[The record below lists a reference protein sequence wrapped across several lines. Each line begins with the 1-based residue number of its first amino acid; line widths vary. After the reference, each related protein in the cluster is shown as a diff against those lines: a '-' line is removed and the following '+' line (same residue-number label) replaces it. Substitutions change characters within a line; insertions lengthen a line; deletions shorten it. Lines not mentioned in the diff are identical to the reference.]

1 MVARRIEMPRLSRAY
16 FSNVKQ
22 DNLDGLAFMFTR
34 DVHTGIM
41 PFRNGRTYPFTI
53 KLARK
58 NQRLEDQLKE
68 FLDVGAHGSRNQLDE
83 TVWNIVD
90 ILSHRLAGF
99 GDAYLEIVYDSD
111 KSGLNGKKLEFV
123 PHGKIVNLFSR
134 YIQLVPVRDWKRN
147 EKKFYIIPS
156 NRIWHVKLP
165 RKLGTPRQHRKMLKQ
180 LSLLSEPMPKF
191 ALKTSDTGNSEK
203 YDFTAH
209 RKARDIAIESA
220 TSRWGSI
227 SSLGRIE
234 GTTEYY
240 QIVNGLQAAYSK
252 ASLRE
257 HIINEVNSLLAR
269 LGIRN
274 SLKVTGLK
282 TSVEIDNAIQKLERG
297 EIGFTDAINATK
309 D

>member
-1 MVARRIEMPRLSRAY
+1 MPRLSRAY

-22 DNLDGLAFMFTR
+22 DNLGSHAFMFTR
-34 DVHTGIM
+34 DIHTGIM

-68 FLDVGAHGSRNQLDE
+68 FLDVGTHGGRNQLDE

-90 ILSHRLAGF
+90 ILSHYLASF
-99 GDAYLEIVYDSD
+99 GDAYLEIIYDSD
-111 KSGLNGKKLEFV
+111 KSGLKGKKLEFL
-123 PHGKIVNLFSR
+123 PRGKIVKLFSR
-134 YIQLVPVRDWKRN
+134 YIQLAPARDWERN
-147 EKKFYIIPS
+147 KKKFYVIPS
-156 NRIWHVKLP
+156 SRIWHVKLP
-165 RKLGTPRQHRKMLKQ
+165 RKLGTPQQHRKMLKQ
-180 LSLLSEPMPKF
+180 LSLLSELMPKF
-191 ALKTSDTGNSEK
+191 ALKTSDRGNSEK

-240 QIVNGLQAAYSK
+240 QIVNGLQIAYSK
-252 ASLRE
+252 ALLRE

-282 TSVEIDNAIQKLERG
+282 TSVEINDTIQKLERG
-297 EIGFTDAINATK
+297 EIGLTDAINATK

>member
-1 MVARRIEMPRLSRAY
+1 MSRLSRAY

-22 DNLDGLAFMFTR
+22 DNLGSLAFMFIR

-90 ILSHRLAGF
+90 ILSRRLAGF
-99 GDAYLEIVYDSD
+99 GDTYLEIVYDSD
-111 KSGLNGKKLEFV
+111 KSGLNGKKLEFL
-123 PHGKIVNLFSR
+123 PRGKIVKLFSR

-191 ALKTSDTGNSEK
+191 ALKTSDMGNSEK
-203 YDFTAH
+203 YDFTAY
-209 RKARDIAIESA
+209 RKARDIAIESV

-234 GTTEYY
+234 GATEYY
-240 QIVNGLQAAYSK
+240 QVVNGLQTAYSK
-252 ASLRE
+252 ALLRE
-257 HIINEVNSLLAR
+257 HIINEVNSLLVR
-269 LGIRN
+269 LSIRN

-282 TSVEIDNAIQKLERG
+282 TSVEIGNVIQKLERG

>member
-1 MVARRIEMPRLSRAY
+1 MVARRIKMPRLSRAY

-22 DNLDGLAFMFTR
+22 DNLDSLAFIFTR

-58 NQRLEDQLKE
+58 NKRLEDQLKE
-68 FLDVGAHGSRNQLDE
+68 FLDVGIHGSRDQLDE

-90 ILSHRLAGF
+90 ILSHHLASF

-111 KSGLNGKKLEFV
+111 KSGLKGKKLEFL
-123 PHGKIVNLFSR
+123 PHGKIVKLFSR
-134 YIQLVPVRDWKRN
+134 YIQLAPVRDWKRN
-147 EKKFYIIPS
+147 EKKFYVIPS
-156 NRIWHVKLP
+156 SRIWHVKLP

-180 LSLLSEPMPKF
+180 LSLLSEPMPEF
-191 ALKTSDTGNSEK
+191 VLKASDMNNSAK
-203 YDFTAH
+203 YDFTAY
-209 RKARDIAIESA
+209 RKARAIAIESA
-220 TSRWGSI
+220 TPRWGSI

-240 QIVNGLQAAYSK
+240 QIVNGLQTAYSK
-252 ASLRE
+252 ALLRE

-282 TSVEIDNAIQKLERG
+282 TSVEINSAIQKLERG